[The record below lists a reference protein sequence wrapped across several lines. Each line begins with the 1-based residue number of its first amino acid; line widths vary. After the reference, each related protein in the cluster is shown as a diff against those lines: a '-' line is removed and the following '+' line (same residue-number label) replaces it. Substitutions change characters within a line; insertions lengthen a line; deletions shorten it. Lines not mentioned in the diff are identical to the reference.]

1 MNSSSIMKVKTCVFE
16 NKVILALDQKW
27 LDLNG
32 GKPLEFDYVY
42 EKKELVLRAS
52 FGDGSQSTDEP
63 GEFTNAR

>member
-1 MNSSSIMKVKTCVFE
+1 MNSSNIMKVKTCMFG

-27 LDLNG
+27 LELNG
-32 GKPLEFDYVY
+32 GKPLEFNVEF

-52 FGDGSQSTDEP
+52 FGDGSQSTDES

>member
-1 MNSSSIMKVKTCVFE
+1 MNSSNIVKVKTCIFE
-16 NKVILALDQKW
+16 NKVILALDKKW

-32 GKPLEFDYVY
+32 GKPLEFVYEY

-52 FGDGSQSTDEP
+52 LGDGSQSTDEP